1 MLTQVLMLSIEA
13 QPGEM
18 LGISFE
24 DCGSLYDIVKLTVG
38 SCDRTQC
45 FMPLH
50 RRVKIIAELEFMG
63 KFNEYSKVKCWVF
76 SD

>member
-13 QPGEM
+13 QSTEE

-38 SCDRTQC
+38 SCNRTPC
-45 FMPLH
+45 FMPLR
-50 RRVKIIAELEFMG
+50 RRVKISTELEFMG
-63 KFNEYSKVKCWVF
+63 KFN
-76 SD
+76 